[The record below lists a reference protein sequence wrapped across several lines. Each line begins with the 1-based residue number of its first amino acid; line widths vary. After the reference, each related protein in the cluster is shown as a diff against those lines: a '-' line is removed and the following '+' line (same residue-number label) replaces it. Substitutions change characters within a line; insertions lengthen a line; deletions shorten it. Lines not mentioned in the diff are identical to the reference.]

1 MVKRIMSLILT
12 GTMIMSLLACGKA
25 DTDTAKTTQS
35 DSDSS
40 ISSSSEDASSSE
52 GDVIT
57 FTFAEHVADIENQ
70 APQVYAVVQ
79 EFMKQNPDIKIE
91 MTGAAQDEHTQKIKL
106 ASQSDSL
113 PDLFYSLKGDA
124 DALAE
129 AGMLADLSEDILNDQ
144 EFVDGFLPGM
154 LSVMEKDGAIYGLP
168 AEIFCNGI
176 WYNKA
181 LFDQC
186 GLEIPVTY
194 EDLMNCVKVFN
205 ENGIIPMARGTK
217 DVWSSWSLM
226 TMHCRYGFFDHID
239 GILSGT
245 DKWLNDDYLRFYEK
259 LQDMAEQGTFPD
271 NASSIGYWEATEM
284 FLGGQAAMF
293 DSGAWDTK
301 KFDESDLKDSIGFWW
316 GPTFEDGVGN
326 QEISMKAPSHPYCV
340 SAKTQKEDPE
350 KYQAIIKFLKFYYG
364 PEGTEIIAAENQSV
378 PVTRYEGEI
387 DADKYPVFA
396 RVIERMNDDWESPD
410 TCPNMKL
417 PGQFETT
424 YFESMVGVINGI
436 YTPEEALQF
445 LDDQTEAQGIINK

>member
-1 MVKRIMSLILT
+1 MVKRIMGLILT
-12 GTMIMSLLACGKA
+12 GIMIMSLLACGKA

-35 DSDSS
+35 DSNSS
-40 ISSSSEDASSSE
+40 ISSSSEDASNSE

-154 LSVMEKDGAIYGLP
+154 LSVMETDGAIYGLP

-194 EDLMNCVKVFN
+194 EDFMNCVKVFN
-205 ENGIIPMARGTK
+205 ENGIVPWQEEQRM
-217 DVWSSWSLM
+217 
-226 TMHCRYGFFDHID
+226 YG
-239 GILSGT
+239 
-245 DKWLNDDYLRFYEK
+245 
-259 LQDMAEQGTFPD
+259 
-271 NASSIGYWEATEM
+271 
-284 FLGGQAAMF
+284 AA
-293 DSGAWDTK
+293 
-301 KFDESDLKDSIGFWW
+301 
-316 GPTFEDGVGN
+316 GP
-326 QEISMKAPSHPYCV
+326 
-340 SAKTQKEDPE
+340 
-350 KYQAIIKFLKFYYG
+350 L
-364 PEGTEIIAAENQSV
+364 
-378 PVTRYEGEI
+378 
-387 DADKYPVFA
+387 
-396 RVIERMNDDWESPD
+396 
-410 TCPNMKL
+410 
-417 PGQFETT
+417 
-424 YFESMVGVINGI
+424 
-436 YTPEEALQF
+436 
-445 LDDQTEAQGIINK
+445 